1 MRERSLHTFIVIWA
15 GQFVSLIGSG
25 LTGFALGVWVYLT
38 TGSVTKLSFIMIS
51 TVIPGIVMS
60 PVAGVLV
67 DRWNRRNA
75 MIFSDAGAALST
87 LAIAVLLYLGRL
99 EIWHMYVFISIGSA
113 FGSFQWPAYSAATT
127 LLVPKKHLGR
137 AAGMVQTAEAVS
149 VIISPA
155 LAGVL
160 LITIQIWG
168 VIAIDFATFLVALT
182 TLAVIWVPNPP
193 RTESTAEKPSL
204 FQEVT
209 FGWRYVTERR
219 GLFALLVFFALSNF
233 VFGFVNVLFTPLVL
247 SFATPVALGTVV
259 SVGGIGMLLGGIVM
273 GAWGGPQRRV
283 NGILGASLLSGAA
296 LVVGGLR
303 ANIPLLA
310 GALFVLFFTGPI
322 ANGCSQ
328 AIWQVKTAPNVQ
340 GKVFSVRRMMALSV
354 TPLSYLMAGPLADNV
369 FEPLLAVNGYLAGSV
384 GKILGTGPGRGI
396 GLMII
401 IVGILTVLIV
411 VSAYLYPRLRL
422 VEDEL
427 PDTVDEDIHSSSEGQ
442 RAE

>member
-1 MRERSLHTFIVIWA
+1 
-15 GQFVSLIGSG
+15 
-25 LTGFALGVWVYLT
+25 
-38 TGSVTKLSFIMIS
+38 
-51 TVIPGIVMS
+51 
-60 PVAGVLV
+60 
-67 DRWNRRNA
+67 
-75 MIFSDAGAALST
+75 
-87 LAIAVLLYLGRL
+87 
-99 EIWHMYVFISIGSA
+99 
-113 FGSFQWPAYSAATT
+113 
-127 LLVPKKHLGR
+127 
-137 AAGMVQTAEAVS
+137 
-149 VIISPA
+149 
-155 LAGVL
+155 
-160 LITIQIWG
+160 
-168 VIAIDFATFLVALT
+168 
-182 TLAVIWVPNPP
+182 
-193 RTESTAEKPSL
+193 
-204 FQEVT
+204 
-209 FGWRYVTERR
+209 
-219 GLFALLVFFALSNF
+219 